1 MKTSI
6 FILVACMAVPAFSQT
21 RKEKQAAREEIVQK
35 AINAG
40 NFQIKVNYMIPAK
53 GPGRALTTDYSLTLR
68 NDSLISYLPYAGR
81 AYNIP
86 YEGGKALNFEAPVG
100 KYQRKTRK
108 NGDTEITVKLK
119 NEEDSYIYRLTISK
133 DGSAWIY
140 IQPTQRQGISF
151 SGKMETN
158 EGKDR

>member
-1 MKTSI
+1 
-6 FILVACMAVPAFSQT
+6 
-21 RKEKQAAREEIVQK
+21 
-35 AINAG
+35 
-40 NFQIKVNYMIPAK
+40 MIPAK

-86 YEGGKALNFEAPVG
+86 YGGGKALNFEAPVG
-100 KYQRKTRK
+100 KYQKKTRK